1 MKPKNEQVSG
11 ANEVKLDEG
20 RLTEEQ
26 IRLLL
31 KSLPFDITFVD
42 EKDKVCFYS
51 AGKHR
56 IFPRSPAVIGRSVQN
71 CHPPKSVHIV
81 EKIVKSFKEK
91 TKDKAEF
98 WVQQGDLFIHIRYF
112 PVYDEKGDYKGVV
125 EVSQEVSGIRSLKG
139 QKRILDW

>member
-51 AGKHR
+51 ASKDR

>member
-1 MKPKNEQVSG
+1 MKPKNEQVSR

-42 EKDKVCFYS
+42 EKEKVCFYS
-51 AGKHR
+51 ASKDR
-56 IFPRSPAVIGRSVQN
+56 VFPRSPAVIGRSVQN